1 MKVICVDDVQLAV
14 DYTVGQCRQLK
25 GITEVNGFVRAMD
38 ALSWLDLVDI
48 EADDATVKIFVEKIK

>member
-25 GITEVNGFVRAMD
+25 GITEVNGF
-38 ALSWLDLVDI
+38 
-48 EADDATVKIFVEKIK
+48 AT